1 MKQYP
6 ANPIQAAA
14 CHRYLASPGGQGAQT
29 QVSISFGESVN
40 ADFLRHAWQVVIQ
53 RHPILRSAFS
63 KTLDGVTIREADKA
77 ETHWISLDW
86 QNIPRE
92 EIPEK
97 WNALMDSD
105 AKATFEP
112 VSLPLVR
119 FHEIKLPG
127 GGGHY
132 LLTSPEFL
140 LDEFSLT
147 RVLLDLLLT
156 LGQSPLAMPGES
168 PAAAKPKG
176 WKEFLE
182 GAQAPMR
189 LQPRPGEG
197 PFVRSSILL
206 DRTKTAEFSKFCHD
220 NDLEECLVIRCLW
233 SLVLRRFGAT
243 GNLMLCRFDGR
254 GEFTEAGYCHNWLPV
269 VQSWSGSVGDWLDAA
284 QLLEDTI
291 AENIWVDPAEVLRA
305 VGLDVSPDD
314 IPVSFVWRGTSIN
327 DIIHTALPR
336 WINFD
341 AQIQPVAFR
350 GLRLVACPGPRLELL
365 LGGAL
370 PSEAAVK
377 ELLSRLAMLLSG
389 LAESQKKPVERLPV
403 LLREE
408 IQTQREWSHGPNLPV
423 ESPSVVD
430 AFKKTATRH
439 AGSVAVRFGGQETT
453 YAELDALSDRL
464 AAHLEAAGVDGGWHV
479 ALVMSPSSWIGVALL
494 GVWKA
499 GNSCLALDPT
509 APPEWIE
516 STLSAHDAAIVICD
530 SATAER
536 IDPGQRR
543 RIVIDTDFEA
553 TGDDKP
559 KPREVTSEAL
569 AASIPGHVD
578 SAPPLV
584 RALTHGMLLTA
595 AVEGARLLGFGAGD
609 SFLVR
614 SMPGG
619 GSFFDEWVLPL
630 LAGGT
635 AHVAGEDLLE
645 STTAPV
651 THLRLTAPEWANQAA
666 AWLRDATEAS
676 PTIRSVAIEAG
687 APLLTS
693 AIIWARQFST
703 PLRQLVFFSPC
714 GLVGMGFAGEARRD
728 TPHQPVGTPTAEVE
742 IHLADEDGQELPVG
756 FAGKV
761 LLKFPGWKKLPGA
774 ESRHGLDLGLSGWR
788 DPAGNLWLEST
799 TRGGTP
805 LPDHAANEAAR
816 PFESRVLDVHVAN
829 SVCVLADE
837 PVAGASA
844 VKEWLLNRAGWI
856 DESTLPQAPANPAPP
871 VSEKKP
877 KEEAEAPRPSRR
889 SAVPWVP
896 LVQLQAGGEENP
908 LVLLHSAVGSPEV
921 YRELVASLGGGR
933 RVLGFTARGVS
944 NPEACHPSIEDAA
957 AQYIAALFEEVR
969 SESFQLAGFGF
980 GAAVALEMARQLQA
994 AGRAVPELALIGAV
1008 PPCTAQASG
1017 WFAKV
1022 KRTLRRSTA
1031 DDRIEPLP
1039 PENETAVRLLAA
1051 WRNYRFTPCDF
1062 PARIILPADL
1072 SQEVVSGWV
1081 QLLPAAEF
1089 EFTRSAW
1096 ADMLARPA
1104 VKRVA
1109 SILNSRIPPQ
1119 DAN

>member
-14 CHRYLASPGGQGAQT
+14 YHRYVASPAAPGAQT

-40 ADFLRHAWQVVIQ
+40 GDFLRHAWQVVIQ

-63 KTLDGVTIREADKA
+63 KTLDGVTIREAEKA
-77 ETHWISLDW
+77 EPHWISLDW

-97 WNALMDSD
+97 WNALVASD

-140 LDEFSLT
+140 LDEFSIT

-156 LGQSPLAMPGES
+156 LGQSPLAAPGEP
-168 PAAAKPKG
+168 PASTKPKG

-182 GAQAPMR
+182 GAKAPM
-189 LQPRPGEG
+189 LLSPRPGEG
-197 PFVRSSILL
+197 PFARSSILL
-206 DRTKTAEFSKFCHD
+206 DRAKTAEFSKFCHD
-220 NDLEECLVIRCLW
+220 NDLEESLVVRCLW
-233 SLVLRRFGAT
+233 SLVLRRFGAS

-254 GEFTEAGYCHNWLPV
+254 GESTEAGYCQNWLPI
-269 VQSWSGSVGDWLDAA
+269 VQSWSGAVGDWLDAA

-291 AENIWVDPAEVLRA
+291 AENIWVDPCEVLRA
-305 VGLDVSPDD
+305 VGLEISPED
-314 IPVSFVWRGTSIN
+314 IPVSFVWRGASIN

-341 AQIQPVAFR
+341 AQIQPVSLR
-350 GLRLVACPGPRLELL
+350 GLRLVACPGPRLELS
-365 LGGAL
+365 LGGAF
-370 PSEAAVK
+370 PSEAVAK
-377 ELLSRLAMLLSG
+377 ELLSRLALLLSG
-389 LAESQKKPVERLPV
+389 LAESHKKPVERLPV
-403 LLREE
+403 LLPEE
-408 IQTQREWSHGPNLPV
+408 IKTLREWSHGPALPV

-430 AFKKTATRH
+430 AFKKTAARH
-439 AGSVAVRFGGQETT
+439 ADSVAVRFGGQDTT

-464 AAHLEAAGVDGGWHV
+464 AAHLESSGVDGGWHV

-516 STLSAHDAAIVICD
+516 STLSAHDAAVVICD

-543 RIVIDTDFEA
+543 RIVIDKDFEA
-553 TGDDKP
+553 TGDEKP
-559 KPREVTSEAL
+559 KARKVTADAL

-595 AVEGARLLGFGAGD
+595 AVEGARLLRFGAGD

-645 STTAPV
+645 SATAPV

-666 AWLRDATEAS
+666 AWMRGATEAS

-693 AIIWARQFST
+693 AIVWARQFST
-703 PLRQLVFFSPC
+703 PLRQIVFFSPC
-714 GLVGMGFAGEARRD
+714 GLVGLGFAGEARRD
-728 TPHQPVGTPTAEVE
+728 TPRQPVGAPTAEVE
-742 IHLADEDGQELPVG
+742 IQLADEDGLELPVG

-761 LLKFPGWKKLPGA
+761 LLKFPGWKQLPGA

-788 DPAGNLWLEST
+788 DTAGNLWLESS

-816 PFESRVLDVHVAN
+816 PFESQVLDVHVAN

-856 DESTLPQAPANPAPP
+856 DESTLPQAPVKPP
-871 VSEKKP
+871 PPLAERKI
-877 KEEAEAPRPSRR
+877 EEEAPRPSRR
-889 SAVPWVP
+889 SAAPWVP
-896 LVQLQAGGEENP
+896 LVELQSGGEGNL
-908 LVLLHSAVGSPEV
+908 LVLVHGSTGSPEV
-921 YRELVASLGGGR
+921 YRELVSSLGGGR
-933 RVLGFTARGVS
+933 RVLAFSARGVS

-957 AQYIAALFEEVR
+957 AQYIAALFEEER
-969 SESFQLAGFGF
+969 SESFQLAGYGF
-980 GAAVALEMARQLQA
+980 GAAVVLEMARQLEA
-994 AGRAVPELALIGAV
+994 AGRSIPELVLIGAV
-1008 PPCTAQASG
+1008 PPRTAQDSG

-1022 KRTLRRSTA
+1022 KRSFRRSAA
-1031 DDRIEPLP
+1031 DERMEPLP
-1039 PENETAVRLLAA
+1039 PENETAVRHLAT
-1051 WRNYRFTPCDF
+1051 WKNYRFTPSDF
-1062 PARIILPADL
+1062 PVRLILPADL
-1072 SQEVVSGWV
+1072 SQEVVSSWMEI
-1081 QLLPAAEF
+1081 LPAAEF

-1096 ADMLARPA
+1096 SDMLARPA

-1119 DAN
+1119 ETH